1 MLKVQEL
8 SIVYGNRVI
17 VQDIS
22 FQLNKNDWKMLVG
35 PNGSGKSSVVGAIS
49 GKVNYDGL
57 ITYKGENIN
66 TMTSKEKARKIGIL
80 EQHQSPNYSFTVEEV
95 VSLGRYPY
103 RKSGLDPYTQ
113 EDKEKVQYALEL
125 TGLTA
130 LRNKSILN
138 ISGGELQRT
147 FLAQLFAQDPNILIL
162 DEPVNHLDLQYQESI
177 FGAIKNWVKVGDRS
191 VLSIIHDLSIAR
203 YYGDS
208 AILLYDKRALD
219 QGSIQEVFTRENLKK
234 AYNIDV
240 SSLMEKRH
248 NTWK

>member
-22 FQLNKNDWKMLVG
+22 FQLNQNNWKMLVG

-49 GKVNYDGL
+49 GKVDYNGL
-57 ITYKGENIN
+57 ITYKGENLK
-66 TMTSKEKARKIGIL
+66 TMKAKEKARAIGIL
-80 EQHQSPNYSFTVEEV
+80 EQHQTPNYSFTVEEV

-103 RKSGLDPYTQ
+103 KKSGLDPYTK
-113 EDKEKVQYALEL
+113 EDLEKIQYALEL
-125 TGLTA
+125 TGLEN
-130 LRNKSILN
+130 LREKSILN

-147 FLAQLFAQDPNILIL
+147 FLAQIFAQDPNILIL
-162 DEPVNHLDLQYQESI
+162 DEPVNHLDLQYQETIFSSI
-177 FGAIKNWVKVGDRS
+177 KEWIKEGERT
-191 VLSIIHDLSIAR
+191 VLSIIHDLSIAK

-208 AILLYDKRALD
+208 AILLYDKRALE
-219 QGSIQEVFTRENLKK
+219 QGSIQEVFTKENLER

-240 SSLMEKRH
+240 WSLMEKR
-248 NTWK
+248 NSVWR